1 MNVIGAV
8 GFAGKSFKSD
18 FNKTNNNVAFKA
30 SNEYRNDT
38 FEISSDKRKYMFEF
52 LQRDKALRSIDVG
65 FDDSISDINI
75 IARDP
80 EKTQKVIDAL
90 EMFDFGQDSIKW
102 ENTSGAKQDDRE
114 KSKILRIK
122 FGSISAMAKFRLCA
136 DDIVK
141 IALDNDIERLTRVKA
156 LYDCKDEEGLPYFF
170 ATDILDFSTSKAKT
184 DCALEAFEKTQGA
197 ENYAT
202 LSAMVCS
209 TKD

>member
-1 MNVIGAV
+1 MNTIGAV
-8 GFAGKSFKSD
+8 GFVGKSFKSD
-18 FNKTNNNVAFKA
+18 FNKIKNNIAFKA
-30 SNEYRNDT
+30 SNKNQNDT

-52 LQRDKALRSIDVG
+52 LQRDKALRNINVG
-65 FDDSISDINI
+65 FDDSISDINV

-80 EKTQKVIDAL
+80 DKTQRVIDAL
-90 EMFDFGQDSIKW
+90 EMFDFEQDSIKW

-141 IALDNDIERLTRVKA
+141 IALHDDVKRLSRVKA

-170 ATDILDFSTSKAKT
+170 ATDILDFSISKAKT
-184 DCALEAFEKTQGA
+184 ACALEAFEKTQGA

-209 TKD
+209 VKD